1 MQNLRGDLQ
10 DAAQQLVGEI
20 GVGRGHRPRIK
31 GRFRKARGDCLAACL
46 LGFLDEGD
54 DLGPQRGTF
63 QRAVALRKGL
73 PDGCIVKDL
82 FGRANQA
89 RVSTRA

>member
-1 MQNLRGDLQ
+1 
-10 DAAQQLVGEI
+10 
-20 GVGRGHRPRIK
+20 
-31 GRFRKARGDCLAACL
+31 
-46 LGFLDEGD
+46 LDEGD

>member
-1 MQNLRGDLQ
+1 
-10 DAAQQLVGEI
+10 
-20 GVGRGHRPRIK
+20 
-31 GRFRKARGDCLAACL
+31 
-46 LGFLDEGD
+46 
-54 DLGPQRGTF
+54 
-63 QRAVALRKGL
+63 LRKGL